1 MRRIVVSIAC
11 VAGIVWFGTAAGA
24 PEIPEMRG
32 RGWTSE
38 RATSAEAPPGT
49 GELDGRT
56 LVVRLYSQG
65 QQDPTKFEKLDVK
78 LKGSQVVLEP
88 DESVASAILVIT
100 AEDQTDNM
108 VRQAIGDR
116 LCAWEFKRE
125 IRFPLPFPDRQ
136 SDDKQFWIFTD
147 ALGEPIPAA
156 TVELCL
162 PGRRGLRVTVGR
174 HVLDDAGRLPKKRFF
189 GDFHTFSCLLSHRD
203 YGLTGVSG
211 LSRGDARIVL
221 PLVRADAIAA
231 QRAISG
237 LVVDPDGDPVAGAV
251 VECTNARTLGEGLIN
266 SLHGR
271 SCRVITDE
279 TGTFRFYLP
288 NEKRRDERGYLIPP
302 KTRYNVRI
310 EAPKKL
316 GLLPYTAPVENGRDT
331 LVTLER
337 AGYLRTL
344 RFEDENGE
352 EIDPAKLETL
362 NLRVH
367 RPGQDP
373 LTLRWADC
381 KDGAL
386 LPLGTY
392 EAATYVSGGKCSF
405 EPLEVTEQSPRELVF
420 RLPKAVTYFGRVVH
434 GITGDPMQGAFVM
447 AMNASSQGRLC
458 DITPEQWDALH
469 QLQDAPPMDDPAL
482 APLKKIYGFTKLVRT
497 DETGSYSVRIG
508 PRQSL
513 YGFVAFEQDYLGVMY
528 RKFSLKPDRN
538 RYAEVPTLKLFPAAR
553 VIVEPMTT
561 ERHLSI
567 CPSWVIDKSGSPAWV
582 RELLG
587 IDNGRE
593 SSLEYKRWMQENV
606 RQHVYVPA
614 GVHLRL
620 KLEAPYDSK
629 WCPIE
634 LPQVIYLNHRD
645 IQDLGR
651 CTFAEALKV
660 QVKVINSTG
669 RTIEGI
675 PVRVLRDEGAWSVA
689 HNTDEE
695 GIARFNVVPDSS
707 GTFGVSYHGD
717 GGVHLRETIPY
728 RVGGPEDEPR
738 RFTLQLSDEILKY
751 LLD

>member
-1 MRRIVVSIAC
+1 MRRLLVSIAC
-11 VAGIVWFGTAAGA
+11 VAGVSWFGTAAGA
-24 PEIPEMRG
+24 PDVPEMRG
-32 RGWTSE
+32 RGRTS
-38 RATSAEAPPGT
+38 RYATSAKAPPGS
-49 GELDGRT
+49 GELDGRN
-56 LVVRLYSQG
+56 LVVRLYSHWR
-65 QQDPTKFEKLDVK
+65 QDPTKFEKLDVK

-88 DESVASAILVIT
+88 DESVASALVVIV
-100 AEDQTDNM
+100 AQDQTDNM
-108 VRQAIGDR
+108 VSQAIGDR

-125 IRFPLPFPDRQ
+125 VRFPLPFPDGQ
-136 SDDKQFWIFTD
+136 PDDKKFWMFTD
-147 ALGEPIPAA
+147 ALGEPMPGA
-156 TVELCL
+156 TVELLL
-162 PGRRGLRVTVGR
+162 PDHGGPRIAVGR
-174 HVLDDAGRLPKKRFF
+174 YVLDDAGRLCEKRFF
-189 GDFHTFSCLLSHRD
+189 GDFHTFSCRLSHRD
-203 YGLTGVSG
+203 YGLTEVSG
-211 LSRGDARIVL
+211 LSRHDAKIVL
-221 PLVRADAIAA
+221 PLVRADTIAA

-237 LVVDPDGDPVAGAV
+237 LVVDPDGEPVAGAV

-271 SCRVITDE
+271 SYRVITDE
-279 TGTFRFYLP
+279 AGAFRLYLP

-310 EAPKKL
+310 EAPKQL
-316 GLLPYTAPVENGRDT
+316 GLLPYAGPIENGQET

-344 RFEDENGE
+344 QFEDENGDN
-352 EIDPAKLETL
+352 IDPAQLETL
-362 NLRVH
+362 NIRVH
-367 RPGQDP
+367 RPDHDP
-373 LTLRWADC
+373 LTLHWADW
-381 KDGAL
+381 KDGVL

-392 EAATYVSGGKCSF
+392 EAATYESGGKCSF

-434 GITGDPMQGAFVM
+434 GITGEPMQGAFVV

-469 QLQDAPPMDDPAL
+469 QLQDDPPVDSPAV

-497 DETGSYSVRIG
+497 DETGSYSVTIG

-538 RYAEVPTLKLFPAAR
+538 RYAEVPMIKLFPAAR
-553 VIVEPMTT
+553 VIVEPTTT
-561 ERHLSI
+561 ERHVSI
-567 CPSWVIDKSGSPAWV
+567 CPNWVIDKAGSPAWV
-582 RELLG
+582 RELLD

-593 SSLEYKRWMQENV
+593 SALEYKRWMQENV

-634 LPQVIYLNHRD
+634 LPQVIYLNHGD
-645 IQDLGR
+645 ILDLGR

-660 QVKVINSTG
+660 RVKVINATG
-669 RTIEGI
+669 RTVEGI
-675 PVRVLRDEGAWSVA
+675 PVRVLRDDGAWSVA

-695 GIARFNVVPDSS
+695 GIATFNVVPDSS

-717 GGVHLRETIPY
+717 AGVHLRETIPY
-728 RVGGPEDEPR
+728 RVGGGEDEPR
-738 RFTLQLSDEILKY
+738 QFTLQLSDEILRY